1 MSANANTVAAAPSPP
16 PSSFWLAAGEEVTAA
31 VEDERNED
39 DDDDDEREARSCW
52 HSSLW
57 KAFHAARWQ
66 ASLQN
71 LRCRQPL
78 QRSSFWLVAR
88 VPQCAHLSMVVTVR
102 IGSDR
107 VEPLTTCR
115 VV

>member
-1 MSANANTVAAAPSPP
+1 M
-16 PSSFWLAAGEEVTAA
+16 A
-31 VEDERNED
+31 VEDERND
-39 DDDDDEREARSCW
+39 DSDDEREARSCW

-78 QRSSFWLVAR
+78 QRSSFWLEFWLVAR
-88 VPQCAHLSMVVTVR
+88 APQCAHLSMVVGGFQLVLVLVSTGTGFQGTSVKSN
-102 IGSDR
+102 SDQIR
-107 VEPLTTCR
+107 TIRENT
-115 VV
+115 

>member
-1 MSANANTVAAAPSPP
+1 M
-16 PSSFWLAAGEEVTAA
+16 AAGEEATAA
-31 VEDERNED
+31 VEDERNDDDND
-39 DDDDDEREARSCW
+39 DDDDEDDEREARSCW

-88 VPQCAHLSMVVTVR
+88 VPQCAHLSMVVKLLDVVRRLISRVSDLLEEVRGGWEAVRVTV
-102 IGSDR
+102 
-107 VEPLTTCR
+107 
-115 VV
+115 